1 MLLPRFVYFD
11 LDDTLLDHRRAER
24 AALADIHVHYAE
36 HVGHHDLAHVQA
48 TYHAHN
54 VPLWVDYGAGR
65 ITAADLKRLRSER
78 LLAALGASGVDP
90 DAFSDTYLDRYA
102 RHWDWLDGARD
113 AYHRIADALPVG
125 ILTNGFRAQQTAK
138 LARLPEIAARAA
150 AIVISEDVGA
160 MKPHPDV
167 FAFATRAVSEALGTP
182 LAPADIL
189 YVGDSYS
196 SDVLGGTGF
205 GWRVAWLGGD
215 PDRAPDGAT
224 VTPTW
229 PDVLA
234 LLGL

>member
-1 MLLPRFVYFD
+1 MTPRFVYFD

-24 AALADIHVHYAE
+24 AALADVHAHYAD

-54 VPLWVDYGAGR
+54 VPLWRDYGAGR
-65 ITAADLKRLRSER
+65 ITATDLKRLRSER
-78 LLAALGASGVDP
+78 LLTALGATGLDP
-90 DAFSDTYLDRYA
+90 VAFSDAYLSRYA
-102 RHWDWLDGARD
+102 RHWHWLDGARD

-125 ILTNGFRAQQTAK
+125 ILTNGFREQQTAK
-138 LARLPEIAARAA
+138 LASLPEIADRAA
-150 AIVISEDVGA
+150 TVVISEDVGA
-160 MKPHPDV
+160 MKPHPEV
-167 FAFATRAVSEALGTP
+167 FAYATRSASEALGTALVP
-182 LAPADIL
+182 SDVL
-189 YVGDSYS
+189 YVGDSYH
-196 SDVLGGTGF
+196 SDVVGGTGY

-215 PDRAPDGAT
+215 PDRSRDGTT